1 MPTPSMRLRPH
12 GAERMLI
19 VRIGLALGLA
29 LLLVIG
35 AWSTSHGEADAHATL
50 CLAPGVSAAAAS
62 TSAHHDGEVTVV
74 DAVADAVADAVSS
87 DTGTAA
93 IAALC
98 CILLVLLFLR
108 VGRAA
113 RLLVRSRGFL
123 AAAPTR
129 AGPRLHVAA
138 LTLTQLSVS
147 RT

>member
-1 MPTPSMRLRPH
+1 MHTPSMRLRPH

-19 VRIGLALGLA
+19 IRIGLALGLA

-35 AWSTSHGEADAHATL
+35 AWSTSHGKADAHTTL
-50 CLAPGVSAAAAS
+50 CLAPGISAASAS
-62 TSAHHDGEVTVV
+62 DHHDSGATVV
-74 DAVADAVADAVSS
+74 DAVSS
-87 DTGTAA
+87 DTGTTAV
-93 IAALC
+93 AALC

-123 AAAPTR
+123 TSAPTR
-129 AGPRLHVAA
+129 AGPRLHVPA
-138 LTLTQLSVS
+138 LTLTQLSLS